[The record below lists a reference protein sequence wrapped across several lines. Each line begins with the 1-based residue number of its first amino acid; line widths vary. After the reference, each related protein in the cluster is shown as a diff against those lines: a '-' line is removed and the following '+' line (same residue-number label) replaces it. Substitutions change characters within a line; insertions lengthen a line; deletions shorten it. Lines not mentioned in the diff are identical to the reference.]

1 MDGRGGAAA
10 GLTLAT
16 ASSLLLAS
24 PSHQNQPMNSDHH
37 RSGVGF
43 KDAHVGEA
51 STPPPRENRTV
62 VISEMD
68 FFSNEKKKMTMTSGA
83 APELDLKVPS
93 LCIKREDL
101 SVNTGL
107 HLSNTRSD
115 LSTVDDGMSPPE
127 DDKEGKSELTAV
139 QAELER
145 MNQENNKLRLML
157 NQLTTNYNAL
167 QMQLV
172 ALTQQRR
179 TSGNPQGPENKKM
192 EEKSHAEH
200 DGAVVPRRQFM
211 DLGPG
216 GDIDEPSHSSSTSR
230 DPCLSLRSHTE
241 VSLDHEK
248 HVREDD
254 RAEHGWNSNKTPRLA
269 PSKSAERADDA
280 TMRKARVSVR
290 ARSEAPTITDGCQ
303 WRKYGQKMAKGNPCP
318 RAYYRCTMAT
328 GCPVRKQ
335 VQRCADDRSILI
347 TTYEG
352 THSHPLPP
360 AAIPMA
366 STTSAAASMLVSG
379 SMPSADGPMS
389 SNFLART
396 VLPCSSSMASISASA
411 PFPTVTLDLTQSPSP
426 LQFQLPFPSAAPP
439 LPQVFGQPLQ
449 NQSRFSGLHMSP
461 EMDPA
466 QLAHPKAQSVAPPS
480 LADTVSAVITADP
493 NFTAAVAAA
502 ISSIIGGAGNHRTG
516 NDDNSHSSANTTSCS
531 KQRRE
536 PDQYQ

>member
-16 ASSLLLAS
+16 ASSLLLTS

-43 KDAHVGEA
+43 KDAHVEEA
-51 STPPPRENRTV
+51 STTPPRENRAV

-139 QAELER
+139 QAELAR

-179 TSGNPQGPENKKM
+179 TSGNPQEPENRKM
-192 EEKSHAEH
+192 EEKSHDKH

-269 PSKSAERADDA
+269 PSKSAERAEDA

-290 ARSEAPTITDGCQ
+290 ARSEAPTVDHRWMPVEEVWTEDGQRKPLPSGLLPMHHGHRVSGPQAGTEVRRRPFDLDHNVRGHSQPSAPAGSHTDGVDHFRRGVDARIGVDAERRRADEFQ
-303 WRKYGQKMAKGNPCP
+303 LPC
-318 RAYYRCTMAT
+318 
-328 GCPVRKQ
+328 KN
-335 VQRCADDRSILI
+335 RSPLLVEHGEHISL
-347 TTYEG
+347 G
-352 THSHPLPP
+352 AVPHRDVGPHPKSQPSAVP
-360 AAIPMA
+360 IAIPERR
-366 STTSAAASMLVSG
+366 SAAAAGLWAAATEPVQILGPSDVTGDGSRPNGAPKGPVRRATFSG
-379 SMPSADGPMS
+379 RYSERGHNGGPQLHRSGCGGHIFDHRRRRQS
-389 SNFLART
+389 SNRK
-396 VLPCSSSMASISASA
+396 
-411 PFPTVTLDLTQSPSP
+411 
-426 LQFQLPFPSAAPP
+426 
-439 LPQVFGQPLQ
+439 
-449 NQSRFSGLHMSP
+449 R
-461 EMDPA
+461 
-466 QLAHPKAQSVAPPS
+466 
-480 LADTVSAVITADP
+480 
-493 NFTAAVAAA
+493 
-502 ISSIIGGAGNHRTG
+502 
-516 NDDNSHSSANTTSCS
+516 
-531 KQRRE
+531 
-536 PDQYQ
+536 